1 MLSRVYKAAGFNS
14 WLYNFG
20 VFDDDDDATHITT
33 LVEVD
38 GGVILQILILIL
50 NMRTL
55 TGCQSHS
62 WN

>member
-20 VFDDDDDATHITT
+20 VVDDDVTHLTT

-38 GGVILQILILIL
+38 GDVILQDFLLTL
-50 NMRTL
+50 NMWTL
-55 TGCQSHS
+55 TGCQSRS
-62 WN
+62 RN